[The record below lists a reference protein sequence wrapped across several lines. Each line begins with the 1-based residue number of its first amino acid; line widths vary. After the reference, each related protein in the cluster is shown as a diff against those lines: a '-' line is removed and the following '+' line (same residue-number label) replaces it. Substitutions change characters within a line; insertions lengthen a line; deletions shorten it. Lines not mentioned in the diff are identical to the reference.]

1 MSTGRPRAPKEPSA
15 PPPVDAPSTLSG
27 DRPLAMS
34 VTVKGFRLVVR
45 RGPDQKAS
53 FTSKDERTV
62 VGTHASCDLVLTD
75 PTVSRFHCEIL
86 AREGRVEVRD
96 LGSRNGTS
104 IGGVP
109 VLHALVPPRALLTLG
124 NTDVELEPRVDDVA
138 LTLSER
144 TRFGS
149 MVGHAP
155 SMRRVFSVLERAAA
169 SDVTVLL
176 YGETGTG
183 KELAA
188 ESIHLESAR
197 RDQPFVIVDC
207 AAVPTNLLESE
218 LFGHEKGA
226 FTGASG
232 AREGAFEAAHG
243 GTVFLDEIGEL
254 AIELQP
260 KLLRVLERHEVK
272 RVGGS
277 RYSKVDIR
285 VVAATNRNL
294 KVEVN
299 EKRFRSDLYYRLA
312 VVDVRIP
319 ALRERQGDLPLLV
332 ETLLDQLGAKDK
344 PAARELF
351 KPAFVADLARQS
363 WPGNVRELR
372 NYLDRCIALEE
383 RVPFD
388 RSTSQ
393 LGDTSAHAPEL
404 DRPLKVARE
413 RWSREFER

>member
-1 MSTGRPRAPKEPSA
+1 
-15 PPPVDAPSTLSG
+15 
-27 DRPLAMS
+27 MS

-45 RGPDQKAS
+45 RGPDNKAS
-53 FTSKDERTV
+53 FASKDERTV
-62 VGTHASCDLVLTD
+62 VGTHASVRDLRCS
-75 PTVSRFHCEIL
+75 PTPPSTRFHCEIL

-124 NTDVELEPRVDDVA
+124 NTDVELEPRVEDVA

-155 SMRRVFSVLERAAA
+155 SMRRVFSVLERASA
-169 SDVTVLL
+169 SDATVLL
-176 YGETGTG
+176 YGET
-183 KELAA
+183 LAPA
-188 ESIHLESAR
+188 RSSRPKSIHLEEGAR

-226 FTGASG
+226 FTGAAG

-260 KLLRVLERHEVK
+260 KLLRVLERREVK
-272 RVGGS
+272 RIGGS
-277 RYSKVDIR
+277 RYYAKIDIR
-285 VVAATNRNL
+285 VVAATNPGTS
-294 KVEVN
+294 
-299 EKRFRSDLYYRLA
+299 RSR
-312 VVDVRIP
+312 
-319 ALRERQGDLPLLV
+319 
-332 ETLLDQLGAKDK
+332 
-344 PAARELF
+344 
-351 KPAFVADLARQS
+351 
-363 WPGNVRELR
+363 
-372 NYLDRCIALEE
+372 
-383 RVPFD
+383 
-388 RSTSQ
+388 
-393 LGDTSAHAPEL
+393 
-404 DRPLKVARE
+404 
-413 RWSREFER
+413 